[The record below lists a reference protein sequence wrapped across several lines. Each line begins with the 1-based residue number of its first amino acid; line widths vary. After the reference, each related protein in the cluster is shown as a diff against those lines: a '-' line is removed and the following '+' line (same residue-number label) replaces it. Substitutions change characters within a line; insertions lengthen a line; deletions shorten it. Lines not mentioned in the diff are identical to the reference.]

1 MTPSKTLRLHKGE
14 ETKQTL
20 GIRFQQ
26 FQFPGGDPHIKINP
40 DDLRGSNSHDENVI
54 CDVHIQHR
62 ISEPS
67 DTIMLLLAVDALR
80 REGVK
85 DISLYLPCLPA
96 ARQDR
101 VCVKGEPLT
110 SKVFA
115 TLINSCGFSKVTS
128 LTPHSDVMPALI
140 DNFDEVESDA
150 RLIFYTWFADN
161 HATTGTVNIVSP
173 DGGAL
178 KRVAKI
184 AAKILEY
191 QELNNYKKDFVECK
205 INVVRG
211 DKSRDVATGKLTGFE
226 AHTDSL
232 GGHPTLIVDDINCN
246 GGTFRGLAAVLMAK
260 QSGDLSLYTTHS
272 DCVKGIENVCEDFE
286 HVYTTNSKK
295 DWAMLVDKKN
305 FTCIPVI

>member
-1 MTPSKTLRLHKGE
+1 MDY
-14 ETKQTL
+14 
-20 GIRFQQ
+20 GIRFET

-40 DDLRGSNSHDENVI
+40 EDLVDEDGEK
-54 CDVHIQHR
+54 CDVHIIHR
-62 ISEPS
+62 IAEPA

-80 REGVK
+80 REGVTG
-85 DISLYLPCLPA
+85 ITLYLPCLPA

-110 SKVFA
+110 CKVFA
-115 TLINSCGFSKVTS
+115 TLINSCGFDKVIS
-128 LTPHSDVMPALI
+128 ITPHSDVMPALI
-140 DNFDEVESDA
+140 DNFEELDKDA
-150 RLIFYTWFADN
+150 TIIGYSWFKDN
-161 HATTGTVNIVSP
+161 WKTTGEVNIVSP

-184 AAKILEY
+184 ASTLATRVAMNKHIF
-191 QELNNYKKDFVECK
+191 KKCK

-272 DCVKGIENVCEDFE
+272 DCVKGIKNVCEDFE

-295 DWAMLVDKKN
+295 DWGDLVSKKN
-305 FTCIPVI
+305 FTCLPVI